1 MKKDNLKHSR
11 TSVYNI
17 NYHIVW
23 SVKYRRRIISPE
35 IESYMRDLIQLIADD
50 KGFEVS
56 EFESGEGDHVHLFV
70 SAPPKLAPSRI
81 VQYLKGIT
89 ARKLYERFP
98 DLRDRLWKGQ
108 LWNHSFYIET
118 IGDISEETICKYI
131 EHQSKQY

>member
-1 MKKDNLKHSR
+1 
-11 TSVYNI
+11 
-17 NYHIVW
+17 
-23 SVKYRRRIISPE
+23 
-35 IESYMRDLIQLIADD
+35 MRDLIQLIADD